1 MPSKFCTS
9 WIFLQIVS
17 LCFVFLLFLGY
28 SFNDPYTRPQCSS
41 DRVIMF
47 TNCCSQTTRYSMD
60 QLYALRRRI
69 RTTYAQLISPL
80 VITRLHDLNIHRRR
94 GRRGGT
100 RKCRSIGVVL
110 SRACFSQS
118 PSSRDRDSAARC
130 LSLLPRARPCSSVVA
145 RETAPPSLYIINANS
160 LAKPHAMDQLS
171 VELSSYNREIAI
183 VTETHF
189 KVRHH

>member
-28 SFNDPYTRPQCSS
+28 SFNDPYTRPLSQCSS

-47 TNCCSQTTRYSMD
+47 TNCCSQTTRYSVD

-80 VITRLHDLNIHRRR
+80 AITRLRDLNIHLVGGQGNADPSEWFCRGPASPKVHLRVAETAVPLDACLSFR
-94 GRRGGT
+94 GRDPAHRWLQGRQHLPVCISSTPILLQSLTLWTSSQWSSPATT
-100 RKCRSIGVVL
+100 RK
-110 SRACFSQS
+110 
-118 PSSRDRDSAARC
+118 
-130 LSLLPRARPCSSVVA
+130 
-145 RETAPPSLYIINANS
+145 
-160 LAKPHAMDQLS
+160 
-171 VELSSYNREIAI
+171 
-183 VTETHF
+183 
-189 KVRHH
+189 

>member
-28 SFNDPYTRPQCSS
+28 SFNDPYTRPLSQCSS

-47 TNCCSQTTRYSMD
+47 TNCCSQTTRRTIGMD

-69 RTTYAQLISPL
+69 LTTYAQLISPL

-94 GRRGGT
+94 GRRGGQGT
-100 RKCRSIGVVL
+100 ADPSEWFCRGP
-110 SRACFSQS
+110 AS
-118 PSSRDRDSAARC
+118 PKVHLR
-130 LSLLPRARPCSSVVA
+130 
-145 RETAPPSLYIINANS
+145 
-160 LAKPHAMDQLS
+160 
-171 VELSSYNREIAI
+171 
-183 VTETHF
+183 VTETVPLDACLSFRGRDPAHRWLQGRQHLPVCISSTPILLQNLTLLTSSQGSAPATTR
-189 KVRHH
+189 K